1 MTTWHPSPGETS
13 LARTPGRFAT
23 GSDRAVSGMRWFRDT
38 RRDDIQKDLAG
49 WPEGPAFTVL
59 SRSERRA
66 RAVGAFGARLAALV
80 VLAAVEVLAA
90 AGSVGSGPTGAGRS
104 RDRENEVDDFP
115 VMWADPGTLART
127 LPWQLDPS
135 RCPENYR
142 THIVVTDRRLL
153 VVGFPDDDTTRDE
166 VLWQTDRDNI
176 ANVER
181 RTFSKVGL
189 EAVIT
194 FTDGSWCR
202 LAPPETDRH
211 WEVLRHLSYAS
222 EHVPYEE
229 LTSGQQE
236 TVTAFSVVHPSGRAV
251 VTRRPS
257 GNFTIEVAYGPL
269 PDPRGGSDPR
279 VKVMGPDGEHVNF
292 EPGDL

>member
-38 RRDDIQKDLAG
+38 ERNDIQKDLVG
-49 WPEGPAFTVL
+49 WPEGPTFTVL
-59 SRSERRA
+59 SASERRA
-66 RAVGAFGARLAALV
+66 RATGAFGARLAALV
-80 VLAAVEVLAA
+80 VLTAVEALAA
-90 AGSVGSGPTGAGRS
+90 AGSAGSSPRGTGRA
-104 RDRENEVDDFP
+104 RDRENEIDDFP
-115 VMWADPGTLART
+115 VMWAAPGTLART

-142 THIVVTDRRLL
+142 THVVVTDRRLL
-153 VVGFPDDDTTRDE
+153 VIGFPDDDTTQDE
-166 VLWQTDRDNI
+166 VLWQTDRGDI

-202 LAPPETDRH
+202 LAPPETNGY
-211 WEVLRHLSYAS
+211 WEVLRHLSYTS
-222 EHVPYEE
+222 EHVPYEA

-236 TVTAFSVVHPSGRAV
+236 TVTAFSVVRPSSRAV

-257 GNFTIEVAYGPL
+257 GNFTIEVPYEPL
-269 PDPRGGSDPR
+269 TDPRGGSDPR
-279 VKVMGPDGEHVNF
+279 LKIMGRNGEHVNF

>member
-38 RRDDIQKDLAG
+38 ERNDIQKDLAG
-49 WPEGPAFTVL
+49 WPEGPAFYVL
-59 SRSERRA
+59 SKSERRA
-66 RAVGAFGARLAALV
+66 RAAGAFVLRLAAFV
-80 VLAAVEVLAA
+80 VLAAVEALAS
-90 AGSVGSGPTGAGRS
+90 AGSAGSSPRGNGRS
-104 RDRENEVDDFP
+104 RDRENEIEDFP
-115 VMWADPGTLART
+115 VMWAAPGTLART

-142 THIVVTDRRLL
+142 THVVVTDRRLL
-153 VVGFPDDDTTRDE
+153 VIGFPDDDTTQDE
-166 VLWQTDRDNI
+166 VLWQTDRGDI

-202 LAPPETDRH
+202 LAPPEISDR
-211 WEVLRHLSYAS
+211 WEVPRHLSYDS
-222 EHVPYEE
+222 ELVPHEE
-229 LTSGQQE
+229 LTPGQTE
-236 TVTAFSVVHPSGRAV
+236 RVAAAMVECSATHAV

-257 GNFTIEVAYGPL
+257 GNFTIELHDL
-269 PDPRGGSDPR
+269 PALDPREGSDPGVR
-279 VKVMGPDGEHVNF
+279 VMGPNGEVVKF
-292 EPGDL
+292 RSGDL